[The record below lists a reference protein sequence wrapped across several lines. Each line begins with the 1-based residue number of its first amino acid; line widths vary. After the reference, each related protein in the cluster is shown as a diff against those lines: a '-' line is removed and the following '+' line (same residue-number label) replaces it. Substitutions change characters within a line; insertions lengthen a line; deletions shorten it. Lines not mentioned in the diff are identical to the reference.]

1 MSDLVIYDT
10 EATDADIRHGQITQ
24 FGGLKTDLDFNISE
38 EINFRVKRLPWVVPS
53 PAALAVTKMQA
64 RDLDNEDGVSEYEA
78 ARKMEK
84 FLVPGYGQERTLVTF
99 RGPSFDDELIRT
111 TLFRNLNNP
120 WFSSGK
126 KTSRL
131 DVFHLVRL
139 AKTLN
144 ENALEVPMGDE
155 GKLTWRLEK
164 LCEANG
170 IQLDAHDAL
179 ADSYGTLQIAAL
191 VRNSTP
197 NAWHTLM
204 RCGLPARQEELLSGA
219 HRNGKPL
226 LLFQFFS
233 EAKVIPC
240 AVLGTNEQKG
250 WILVDLRAENIPDTV
265 DDIKA
270 TLFTKDTP
278 FPIVKSNMAPIFLDE
293 TTAKAIDPSIDT
305 KSIIAK
311 AKEIKGGRLA
321 EQAVE
326 AYMGQAHPRLENMTS
341 EERIYSGFIS
351 DKDKPLLTSFHR
363 ADTWEKKLAINFTDD
378 RLKDFKA
385 RILLDAYYSHKT
397 SFFEEDVAMLREQCA
412 EALNRPFA
420 EADSRFMTIKK
431 ALELGVPR
439 DWADWAEEVFDYKID
454 PSCVPEEEGD
464 QLQMS
469 F

>member
-24 FGGLKTDLDFNISE
+24 FAGLKTDLDFNISE

-53 PAALAVTKMQA
+53 PVALTVTKMQA
-64 RDLDNEDGVSEYEA
+64 KDLDIEDGLSEYEA

-126 KTSRL
+126 LTSRL

-139 AKTLN
+139 AKTIN
-144 ENALEVPMGDE
+144 QNALKVPMGDE

-170 IQLDAHDAL
+170 IPLDAHDAL
-179 ADSYGTLQIAAL
+179 ADSYGTLEIADL
-191 VRNSTP
+191 VRKSTP
-197 NAWHTLM
+197 NAWKTLL
-204 RCGLPARQEELLSGA
+204 RCGSPVRQEELLITA
-219 HRNGKPL
+219 HKTGKPL

-240 AVLGTNEQKG
+240 AVLGTNKQKG
-250 WILVDLRAENIPDTV
+250 WILLDLRAENIPDSA
-265 DDIKA
+265 DEIKG
-270 TLFTKDTP
+270 TLFTKDTS

-293 TTAKAIDPSIDT
+293 TTAKSIDPSLDT
-305 KSIIAK
+305 KLIIAK
-311 AKEIKGGRLA
+311 ANEIKGSQLA
-321 EQAVE
+321 ENAVE
-326 AYMGQAHPRLENMTS
+326 AYRSQTHAPISNMTS
-341 EERIYSGFIS
+341 EEKIYSGFIS
-351 DKDKPLLTSFHR
+351 DKDKPNITSFHR
-363 ADTWEKKLAINFTDD
+363 AETWEKKLAINFYDE
-378 RLKDFKA
+378 RLQDFKA
-385 RILLDAYYSHKT
+385 RILLDAYYAKKA
-397 SFFEEDVAMLREQCA
+397 SFHESDVAMLREQCS

-431 ALELGVPR
+431 AVEVGIPR
-439 DWADWAEEVFDYKID
+439 DWADWAEDVFDYKID
-454 PSCVPEEEGD
+454 PSLVSEDQTD

>member
-24 FGGLKTDLDFNISE
+24 FAGLKTDLDFNISE

-53 PAALAVTKMQA
+53 PVALTVTKMQA
-64 RDLDNEDGVSEYEA
+64 KDLDIEDGLSEYEA

-99 RGPSFDDELIRT
+99 RGPSFDDELIRS

-126 KTSRL
+126 LTSRL

-139 AKTLN
+139 AKTIN
-144 ENALEVPMGDE
+144 QNALEVPMGDE

-170 IQLDAHDAL
+170 IPLDAHDAL
-179 ADSYGTLQIAAL
+179 ADSYGTLEIADL
-191 VRNSTP
+191 VRKSTP
-197 NAWHTLM
+197 NAWKTLM
-204 RCGLPARQEELLSGA
+204 RCGSPARQEELLTTA
-219 HRNGKPL
+219 HKNGKPL

-240 AVLGTNEQKG
+240 AVLGTNKQKG
-250 WILVDLRAENIPDTV
+250 WILLDLRAENIPDSV
-265 DDIKA
+265 DEIKD
-270 TLFTKDTP
+270 TLFTKDTS

-293 TTAKAIDPSIDT
+293 TTAKTIDPTLDT
-305 KSIIAK
+305 KSIISK
-311 AKEIKGGRLA
+311 AKEIKGSQLA
-321 EQAVE
+321 ENAVE
-326 AYMGQAHPRLENMTS
+326 AYRSQIHAQVTNMTS
-341 EERIYSGFIS
+341 EEKIYSGFIS
-351 DKDKPLLTSFHR
+351 DKDKPNITSFHR
-363 ADTWEKKLAINFTDD
+363 ADTWEKKLAINFYDE
-378 RLKDFKA
+378 RLQDFKA
-385 RILLDAYYSHKT
+385 RILLDAHYAHKA
-397 SFFEEDVAMLREQCA
+397 SFHENDVAMLREQCS

-431 ALELGVPR
+431 AVEIGIPR
-439 DWADWAEEVFDYKID
+439 DWADWAEDVFDHKID
-454 PSCVPEEEGD
+454 PSLVQENQAD